1 MDSLQDEFERWV
13 GNQVIDRYNTDHR
26 TSFRFHGR
34 AGEAPD
40 LEYRDG
46 RRSLRVEVTEAFYDD
61 KNDDAKHAKFIWLG
75 ARKHPDAPY
84 KLSGENCDDKLVK
97 NINSRLA
104 DKCSKSYGA
113 NCVLAVFVL
122 AHLTRVWEME
132 VRLKDIRVP
141 ATNRFDA
148 IYLCGEFASGSESP
162 GGLRIWKLPVEPS
175 DEIDGRL
182 ITKL

>member
-13 GNQVIDRYNTDHR
+13 GDRVIDHYNTDHG

-46 RRSLRVEVTEAFYDD
+46 SRSLRVGVTSAFYDD
-61 KNDDAKHAKFIWLG
+61 KNDDGKHAKFIWLA
-75 ARKHPDAPY
+75 ARKRPDAPH
-84 KLSGENCDDKLVK
+84 KLSSRDCDEKLVK
-97 NINSRLA
+97 NINARLA

-113 NCVLAVFVL
+113 NCVLTVFAL
-122 AHLTRVWEME
+122 ADLTRVWEME
-132 VRLKDIRVP
+132 SRLEDIRIP

-148 IYLCGEFASGSESP
+148 IYLCGEFPSGIESP
-162 GGLRIWKLPVEPS
+162 GGFRIWKLPIEPS
-175 DEIDGRL
+175 VEIDGG
-182 ITKL
+182 